1 MNSLSDAEF
10 LYNAK
15 IKSGKYDNYT
25 KEQLAMLYAD
35 CVKQAMV
42 AEEYNRRISEKYG
55 VKWSLKMLREIWI
68 K

>member
-25 KEQLAMLYAD
+25 KEQLAMLYVD
-35 CVKQAMV
+35 CVKQSVA
-42 AEEYNRRISEKYG
+42 AEEYNRRISGKYG
-55 VKWSLKMLREIWI
+55 VK
-68 K
+68 